1 VKEAAKAEQQSQ
13 SDVRDALERAST
25 LPKHQKPGVI
35 SNNTSLTRND
45 SDARPSKATPV
56 TKRLSYK
63 KNKTSSG
70 SSRNHSDI
78 GSKPGT
84 PSSDPTNMEKSKLLS
99 EKRPSITEKEL
110 TPIVLNQLQNTKKHK
125 DELRKARRGSH
136 PKPELQTPGKPGK
149 QPFVPNPLI
158 LFLHS
163 EISAATDLISDSGAE
178 SCSEEARIKTA
189 EAFMTGIHSAL
200 SATLPDLNVRVSEG
214 QGKEVEG
221 ASEDIVT
228 EVENVLG
235 KLMASLQRG
244 FLSQ

>member
-1 VKEAAKAEQQSQ
+1 
-13 SDVRDALERAST
+13 
-25 LPKHQKPGVI
+25 
-35 SNNTSLTRND
+35 
-45 SDARPSKATPV
+45 
-56 TKRLSYK
+56 
-63 KNKTSSG
+63 
-70 SSRNHSDI
+70 
-78 GSKPGT
+78 
-84 PSSDPTNMEKSKLLS
+84 
-99 EKRPSITEKEL
+99 L

-136 PKPELQTPGKPGK
+136 PKPELQTPEK
-149 QPFVPNPLI
+149 
-158 LFLHS
+158 S
-163 EISAATDLISDSGAE
+163 AAATDLISDSGAE

-214 QGKEVEG
+214 QGEEVEG
-221 ASEDIVT
+221 GSEDIVT